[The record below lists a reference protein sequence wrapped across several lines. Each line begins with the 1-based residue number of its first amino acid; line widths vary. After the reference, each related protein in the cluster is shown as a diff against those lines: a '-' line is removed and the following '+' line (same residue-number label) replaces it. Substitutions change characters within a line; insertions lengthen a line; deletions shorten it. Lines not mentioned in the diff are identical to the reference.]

1 MIRRPPRSTR
11 TDTLFPYTTLF
22 DLAEV
27 ERPGALAVGDS
38 YTVTVDARVMDG
50 RTGDYRLILVT
61 DAGETLFENFE
72 ESDNVAVSPVVR
84 FAATTAPNLVVE
96 SVIVPPGAVPGETIE
111 VLYVVRN
118 TGTAAAAAPWT
129 DRIYIDDDQ
138 TISGAATLTSL
149 PRNFNLAPGE
159 TYEIRQN
166 VTIPSAYTD
175 GEWRIFVRADA
186 QSQVFEGGLEADND
200 GMSGVLTL
208 TQDRKST
215 RLNSSH

>member
-1 MIRRPPRSTR
+1 MRIS
-11 TDTLFPYTTLF
+11 DWSSDVCSS
-22 DLAEV
+22 DL
-27 ERPGALAVGDS
+27 
-38 YTVTVDARVMDG
+38 
-50 RTGDYRLILVT
+50 
-61 DAGETLFENFE
+61 
-72 ESDNVAVSPVVR
+72 
-84 FAATTAPNLVVE
+84 NLVVE

-186 QSQVFEGGLEADND
+186 QSIGRASCRERGGKY
-200 GMSGVLTL
+200 G
-208 TQDRKST
+208 
-215 RLNSSH
+215 

>member
-1 MIRRPPRSTR
+1 MRIS
-11 TDTLFPYTTLF
+11 DWSSDVCSS
-22 DLAEV
+22 DL
-27 ERPGALAVGDS
+27 
-38 YTVTVDARVMDG
+38 
-50 RTGDYRLILVT
+50 
-61 DAGETLFENFE
+61 
-72 ESDNVAVSPVVR
+72 
-84 FAATTAPNLVVE
+84 
-96 SVIVPPGAVPGETIE
+96 
-111 VLYVVRN
+111 N